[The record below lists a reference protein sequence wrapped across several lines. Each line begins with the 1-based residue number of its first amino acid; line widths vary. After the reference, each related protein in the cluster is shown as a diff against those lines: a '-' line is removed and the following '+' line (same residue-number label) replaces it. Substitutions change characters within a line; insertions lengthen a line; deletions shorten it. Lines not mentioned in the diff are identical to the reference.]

1 MNKEITIDLGTI
13 SKVKQFVHIVEEFE
27 SEIDVIS
34 CRYVVDAKSIMGL
47 FSLNILEP
55 LIVRINSENEEEIKS
70 FNRVMEEF
78 KYEKNEC

>member
-1 MNKEITIDLGTI
+1 MKKEITIDLGTI
-13 SKVKQFVHIVEEFE
+13 SKVKQFVHITEEFE
-27 SEIDVIS
+27 SEIDVVS
-34 CRYVVDAKSIMGL
+34 GRYTVDAKSIMGL

-78 KYEKNEC
+78 KYESKSE

>member
-13 SKVKQFVHIVEEFE
+13 SKVKQFVHITEEFE

-34 CRYVVDAKSIMGL
+34 GRYTVDAKSIMGL

>member
-13 SKVKQFVHIVEEFE
+13 SKVKQFVHITEEFE

-34 CRYVVDAKSIMGL
+34 GRYTVDAKSIIGL